1 MMYVLGLILFII
13 HIAAFIAGGAN
24 SVIMP
29 IIGPRLATAPPEVRG
44 QLIGIVEGVAKVGKY
59 ALATVLIS
67 GVLVL
72 WLKWDWVAPSPV
84 WFWIKMA
91 FVAVMIVFI
100 ALNEVNARK
109 AKQGDQAAAGRSKM
123 FGQLT
128 GLAFLG
134 VIVSAVFAFN

>member
-1 MMYVLGLILFII
+1 MYVLGLILFII

-29 IIGPRLATAPPEVRG
+29 IVGPRLATATPEVRG
-44 QLIGIVEGVAKVGKY
+44 QLMGIVEGVAKVGKY
-59 ALATVLIS
+59 AMATLLIS

-72 WLKWDWVAPSPV
+72 WLKWDWVIPNN
-84 WFWIKMA
+84 WFWAKMA
-91 FVAVMIVFI
+91 FIVVMIVFI
-100 ALNEVNARK
+100 ALNEMNARK
-109 AKQGDQAAAGRSKM
+109 AKQGDREAAGRSKM

-134 VIVSAVFAFN
+134 VLVSAVFAFN

>member
-1 MMYVLGLILFII
+1 MYVLALILFII

-29 IIGPRLATAPPEVRG
+29 IIGPRLATATPEGRG
-44 QLIGIVEGVAKVGKY
+44 QLMGVVEGVAKVGKY
-59 ALATVLIS
+59 AMATLLIT
-67 GVLVL
+67 GVLTL
-72 WLKWDWVAPSPV
+72 WLKWGWAPPSPV
-84 WFWIKMA
+84 WFWAKMG
-91 FVAVMIVFI
+91 FVVLMLIFI
-100 ALNEVNARK
+100 AMNEMNAGR

-134 VIVSAVFAFN
+134 VIASAVLAFN

>member
-1 MMYVLGLILFII
+1 MYVLALILFII

-29 IIGPRLATAPPEVRG
+29 IIGPRLATATPDGRG
-44 QLIGIVEGVAKVGKY
+44 QLMAVVEGVAKVGKY
-59 ALATVLIS
+59 ALGTLLVS

-72 WLKWDWVAPSPV
+72 WLKWDWAPPSPV
-84 WFWIKMA
+84 WFWAKMG
-91 FVAVMIVFI
+91 FVALMIVFI
-100 ALNEVNARK
+100 AINEMNARK
-109 AKQGDQAAAGRSKM
+109 ARQGDMEAGKRAAM

>member
-1 MMYVLGLILFII
+1 MYVLGLILFII
-13 HIAAFIAGGAN
+13 HIVAFIAGGAN

-29 IIGPRLATAPPEVRG
+29 IIGPRLATATPEGRG
-44 QLIGIVEGVAKVGKY
+44 QLMAVVEGVAKAGKY
-59 ALATVLIS
+59 ALATLLIS

-72 WLKWDWVAPSPV
+72 WLKWDWTPPSPI
-84 WFWIKMA
+84 WFWAKMG
-91 FVAVMIVFI
+91 FVALMIVFI
-100 ALNEVNARK
+100 AINEMNARK
-109 AKQGDQAAAGRSKM
+109 ARQGDMEAGMRAAM

>member
-29 IIGPRLATAPPEVRG
+29 IIGPRLATATPEIRG
-44 QLIGIVEGVAKVGKY
+44 QLMGIVEGVAKVGKY
-59 ALATVLIS
+59 ALATLLIS

-72 WLKWDWVAPSPV
+72 WLKWGWVAPSPV
-84 WFWIKMA
+84 WFWTKMA
-91 FVAVMIVFI
+91 FVVVMIVFI
-100 ALNEVNARK
+100 AINEMNARK
-109 AKQGDQAAAGRSKM
+109 AKQGDQEAGKRAQM

>member
-1 MMYVLGLILFII
+1 MYVLGLILFII

-29 IIGPRLATAPPEVRG
+29 VLGPRLATATPEVRG
-44 QLIGIVEGVAKVGKY
+44 QLMGIVEGVAKVGKY
-59 ALATVLIS
+59 AMVTLLIS

-91 FVAVMIVFI
+91 FIVVMIVFI
-100 ALNEVNARK
+100 ALNEMNARK
-109 AKQGDQAAAGRSKM
+109 ARQGDQEAAGRSKM

-134 VIVSAVFAFN
+134 VIVSAVLAFN

>member
-1 MMYVLGLILFII
+1 MYVLGLILFVI

-29 IIGPRLATAPPEVRG
+29 IIGPRLATATPEVRG
-44 QLIGIVEGVAKVGKY
+44 QLMGIVEGVAKVGKY
-59 ALATVLIS
+59 ALATLLIS

-84 WFWIKMA
+84 WFWAKMG
-91 FVAVMIVFI
+91 FI
-100 ALNEVNARK
+100 ALMVVFIGLNEMNAKR
-109 AKQGDQAAAGRSKM
+109 AKGGDAGAAERSKM
-123 FGQLT
+123 LGQLT

-134 VIVSAVFAFN
+134 VLVAAVFAFN

>member
-1 MMYVLGLILFII
+1 MYLLGLILFVI
-13 HIAAFIAGGAN
+13 HIVAFIAGGAN

-29 IIGPRLATAPPEVRG
+29 IVGPRLAAATPEVRG
-44 QLIGIVEGVAKVGKY
+44 QLMGIVEGVAKVGKY
-59 ALATVLIS
+59 AMATLLIS
-67 GVLVL
+67 GILVL

-91 FVAVMIVFI
+91 FIAVMVVLIG
-100 ALNEVNARK
+100 LNEMSARK
-109 AKQGDQAAAGRSKM
+109 ARQGDQEAAGRSRM

-134 VIVSAVFAFN
+134 VLVSAVFAFN

>member
-1 MMYVLGLILFII
+1 MYILALILFII

-29 IIGPRLATAPPEVRG
+29 VIGPRLATATPEGRG
-44 QLIGIVEGVAKVGKY
+44 QLMAVVEGVAKVGKY
-59 ALATVLIS
+59 AMAALLIS

-72 WLKWDWVAPSPV
+72 WLKWDWTPPSPV
-84 WFWIKMA
+84 WFWAKMA
-91 FVAVMIVFI
+91 FVVLMLVFI
-100 ALNEVNARK
+100 ALNEMSARQGR
-109 AKQGDQAAAGRSKM
+109 QGDQAAFGRSKM